1 MLTGLKAFHAVAVAG
16 SFTRAASAIGLS
28 QPTLSSQVA
37 LLEAKHAVSL
47 FDRKRR
53 GVTLTPTGKRL
64 LDVTSRIF
72 AAEEE
77 ALDLLRGARSI
88 QTGHLRIAADNASHV
103 MPVLA
108 RLRAA
113 NPGLTFSMTIDNST
127 NILQRLLDYEADLGV
142 MARLTSDPRIFSLRL
157 KRDRLILFVPAC
169 HPLAARGF
177 VDIAELQDV
186 DIVIREPGSV
196 TREVFEASLTQ
207 AGVRP
212 GRLVEVQS
220 REAVRET
227 VAAGFGIGVI
237 FESELGADPVFRP
250 VIVRDSD
257 LGVAEYVA
265 CLENRRRLAN
275 IKGFLDIVQDL
286 VSQDLVS
293 QDLMSDDSIP
303 AGQQ

>member
-16 SFTRAASAIGLS
+16 SFTRAAAAIGLS

-37 LLEAKHAVSL
+37 LLEATHAVSL

-72 AAEEE
+72 SAEEE

-142 MARLTSDPRIFSLRL
+142 MARLTSDPRIFSLQL
-157 KRDRLILFVPAC
+157 KRDRLILFVPVS
-169 HPLAARGF
+169 HPLAAIGS
-177 VDIAELQDV
+177 VAIAELQGV

-196 TREVFEASLTQ
+196 TREVFETSLTH

-237 FESELGADPVFRP
+237 FESELGGDPAFCP
-250 VIVRDSD
+250 VIVTDAD

-275 IKGFLDIVQDL
+275 IRGFLDVVQNL
-286 VSQDLVS
+286 VAHDRTLTGTQ
-293 QDLMSDDSIP
+293 
-303 AGQQ
+303 

>member
-1 MLTGLKAFHAVAVAG
+1 MQTGLKAFHAVAVAG

-37 LLEAKHAVSL
+37 LLEAQHAVSL

-72 AAEEE
+72 SAEEE

-88 QTGHLRIAADNASHV
+88 QSGHLRIAADNASHV

-108 RLRAA
+108 RLRAT

-127 NILQRLLDYEADLGV
+127 NILQRLLDYETDLGV

-157 KRDRLILFVPAC
+157 KRDRLILFVPAN
-169 HPLAARGF
+169 HALAGRGS
-177 VDIAELQDV
+177 VAIAELQGC

-196 TREVFEASLTQ
+196 TREVFEASLTH
-207 AGVRP
+207 AGIKP

-227 VAAGFGIGVI
+227 VSAGFGIGVI
-237 FESELGADPVFRP
+237 FESELGGDPAFRP
-250 VIVRDSD
+250 VIVRDVD

-286 VSQDLVS
+286 VSGDG
-293 QDLMSDDSIP
+293 IP
-303 AGQQ
+303 AGQE

>member
-16 SFTRAASAIGLS
+16 SFTRAAAAVGLS

-37 LLEAKHAVSL
+37 LLEATHAVSL

-113 NPGLTFSMTIDNST
+113 SPGLTFSMTVDNST

-157 KRDRLILFVPAC
+157 KRDRLILFVPAS
-169 HPLAARGF
+169 HPLSARGS
-177 VDIAELQDV
+177 VAIAELQGC

-237 FESELGADPVFRP
+237 FESELGGDPAFRP
-250 VIVRDSD
+250 VVVHDAD

-275 IKGFLDIVQDL
+275 IKGFLDVVQDL
-286 VSQDLVS
+286 VSHDRT
-293 QDLMSDDSIP
+293 P
-303 AGQQ
+303 AGTQ

>member
-16 SFTRAASAIGLS
+16 SFTRAAAAVALS

-37 LLEAKHAVSL
+37 LLEATHAVNL

-64 LDVTSRIF
+64 LDVTTRIF
-72 AAEEE
+72 SAEEE

-113 NPGLTFSMTIDNST
+113 NPGLTFSMAIDNST

-157 KRDRLILFVPAC
+157 KRDRLILFVPST
-169 HPLAARGF
+169 HPLAAQGSIG
-177 VDIAELQDV
+177 IAELQGC

-207 AGVRP
+207 AKVKP

-237 FESELGADPVFRP
+237 FESELGGDPAFSP
-250 VIVRDSD
+250 VIVRDAD

-286 VSQDLVS
+286 VSQDLA
-293 QDLMSDDSIP
+293 SDGSIP

>member
-1 MLTGLKAFHAVAVAG
+1 MLTALKAFHAVAIAG
-16 SFTRAASAIGLS
+16 SFTRAASALGLS

-53 GVTLTPTGKRL
+53 GVTLTPMGKRL
-64 LDVTSRIF
+64 HDVTTRIF
-72 AAEEE
+72 FAEEE

-108 RLRAA
+108 RLRAT

-127 NILQRLLDYEADLGV
+127 NILQRLINYEADIGV
-142 MARLTSDPRIFSLRL
+142 MARLTSDPRIHSLRL
-157 KRDRLILFVPAC
+157 KRDRLILFVPAG
-169 HPLAARGF
+169 HPLAIKGSLC
-177 VDIAELQDV
+177 IAELQGV
-186 DIVIREPGSV
+186 DIVVREAGSV
-196 TREVFEASLTQ
+196 TREVFEANLTR
-207 AGVRP
+207 AGIRP

-237 FESELGADPVFRP
+237 FESELGGDPAFSAV
-250 VIVRDSD
+250 VVTDVD

-265 CLENRRRLAN
+265 CLENRMRLAN
-275 IKGFLDIVQDL
+275 IKGFLDVVQDI
-286 VSQDLVS
+286 VS
-293 QDLMSDDSIP
+293 SDFEPTDMR
-303 AGQQ
+303 

>member
-16 SFTRAASAIGLS
+16 SFTRAATAIGLS

-37 LLEAKHAVSL
+37 LLEATHAVSL

-53 GVTLTPTGKRL
+53 GVALTPTGKRL
-64 LDVTSRIF
+64 LDVTTRIF
-72 AAEEE
+72 SAEEE

-142 MARLTSDPRIFSLRL
+142 MARLTSDPRIFSLQL
-157 KRDRLILFVPAC
+157 KRDRLILFVPVS
-169 HPLAARGF
+169 HPLAAIGS
-177 VDIAELQDV
+177 VAIAELQGV

-196 TREVFEASLTQ
+196 TREVFEASLTH
-207 AGVRP
+207 AGIKP

-237 FESELGADPVFRP
+237 FESELGGDPAFSP
-250 VIVRDSD
+250 VIVRDAD

-275 IKGFLDIVQDL
+275 IKGFLDVVQNL
-286 VSQDLVS
+286 VAHDRTLTGTQ
-293 QDLMSDDSIP
+293 
-303 AGQQ
+303 

>member
-16 SFTRAASAIGLS
+16 SFTRAAAAIGLS

-37 LLEAKHAVSL
+37 LLEATHAVSL
-47 FDRKRR
+47 FDRRRR

-157 KRDRLILFVPAC
+157 KRDRLILFVPVS
-169 HPLAARGF
+169 HPLAAMGS
-177 VDIAELQDV
+177 VAIAELQGV

-237 FESELGADPVFRP
+237 FESELGGDPAFSP
-250 VIVRDSD
+250 VIVHDAD

-293 QDLMSDDSIP
+293 DDSIP

>member
-1 MLTGLKAFHAVAVAG
+1 MQSGLKAFHAVALAG
-16 SFTRAASAIGLS
+16 SFTRAAAAIGLS

-37 LLEAKHAVSL
+37 LLEATHSVSL

-113 NPGLTFSMTIDNST
+113 NPGITFSMSIDNST

-142 MARLTSDPRIFSLRL
+142 MARLTTDPRIFSLQL
-157 KRDRLILFVPAC
+157 KRDRLILFVPFG
-169 HPLAARGF
+169 HPLAARGS
-177 VDIAELQDV
+177 VAIAELQGV

-196 TREVFEASLTQ
+196 TREVFEASLTR
-207 AGVRP
+207 GGIRP
-212 GRLVEVQS
+212 GRLIEVQS

-237 FESELGADPVFRP
+237 FESELGSDPAFLP
-250 VIVRDSD
+250 VVVRDAD

-275 IKGFLDIVQDL
+275 IKGFLDIVQEL
-286 VSQDLVS
+286 VSHDTNSTVTQ
-293 QDLMSDDSIP
+293 
-303 AGQQ
+303 

>member
-16 SFTRAASAIGLS
+16 SFTRAAAAIGLS

-37 LLEAKHAVSL
+37 LLEAKHVVSL

-53 GVTLTPTGKRL
+53 GVTLTPTGKQL
-64 LDVTSRIF
+64 LDVTTRIF
-72 AAEEE
+72 SAEEE
-77 ALDLLRGARSI
+77 ALDVLRGARSI

-157 KRDRLILFVPAC
+157 KRDRLILFVPAS
-169 HPLAARGF
+169 HTLAARGS
-177 VDIAELQDV
+177 VGTAELQGC

-196 TREVFEASLTQ
+196 TREVFEASLTH

-237 FESELGADPVFRP
+237 FESELGGDPAFRP
-250 VIVRDSD
+250 VVVHDAD
-257 LGVAEYVA
+257 LEVAEYVA

-275 IKGFLDIVQDL
+275 IKGFLDIVQVL
-286 VSQDLVS
+286 VSG
-293 QDLMSDDSIP
+293 DSIP
-303 AGQQ
+303 VGQE

>member
-16 SFTRAASAIGLS
+16 SFTRAAAAVGLS

-37 LLEAKHAVSL
+37 LLEATHAINL

-72 AAEEE
+72 AGEEE

-142 MARLTSDPRIFSLRL
+142 MARLTSDPRIFSLQL
-157 KRDRLILFVPAC
+157 KRDRLILFVPVS
-169 HPLAARGF
+169 HPLAGTGSVA
-177 VDIAELQDV
+177 IAELQGA

-196 TREVFEASLTQ
+196 TREVFETSLTH
-207 AGVRP
+207 AGVKP

-237 FESELGADPVFRP
+237 FESELGGDRAFSP
-250 VIVRDSD
+250 VIVHDAD

-275 IKGFLDIVQDL
+275 IKGFLDV
-286 VSQDLVS
+286 V
-293 QDLMSDDSIP
+293 
-303 AGQQ
+303 

>member
-16 SFTRAASAIGLS
+16 SFTRAAAAIGLS

-37 LLEAKHAVSL
+37 LLEATHAVSL
-47 FDRKRR
+47 FDRRRR

-72 AAEEE
+72 ADEEE

-157 KRDRLILFVPAC
+157 KRDRLILFVPVS
-169 HPLAARGF
+169 HPLAAMGS
-177 VDIAELQDV
+177 VAIAELQGV

-237 FESELGADPVFRP
+237 FESELGGDPAFSP
-250 VIVRDSD
+250 VIVHDAD

-293 QDLMSDDSIP
+293 DDSIP

>member
-16 SFTRAASAIGLS
+16 SFTRAAVAVGLS
-28 QPTLSSQVA
+28 QPTLSSQVS
-37 LLEAKHAVSL
+37 LLEATHAVSL

-108 RLRAA
+108 SLRAA
-113 NPGLTFSMTIDNST
+113 NPGLTFSMTVDNST

-157 KRDRLILFVPAC
+157 KRDRLILFVPAS
-169 HPLAARGF
+169 HPLSARGS
-177 VDIAELQDV
+177 VAIAELQGC

-237 FESELGADPVFRP
+237 FESELGGDPAFRP
-250 VIVRDSD
+250 VVVHDAD

-275 IKGFLDIVQDL
+275 IKGFLDVVQDL
-286 VSQDLVS
+286 VSHDRT
-293 QDLMSDDSIP
+293 P
-303 AGQQ
+303 AGTQ

>member
-1 MLTGLKAFHAVAVAG
+1 MQSGLKAFHAVALAG
-16 SFTRAASAIGLS
+16 SFTRAAAAIGLS

-37 LLEAKHAVSL
+37 LLEATHSVSL

-113 NPGLTFSMTIDNST
+113 NPGITFSMSIDNST

-142 MARLTSDPRIFSLRL
+142 MARLTTDPRIFSLQL
-157 KRDRLILFVPAC
+157 KRDRLILFVPFD
-169 HPLAARGF
+169 HPLAARGS
-177 VDIAELQDV
+177 VAIAELQGV

-196 TREVFEASLTQ
+196 TREVFEASLTR
-207 AGVRP
+207 GGIRP
-212 GRLVEVQS
+212 GRLIEVQS

-237 FESELGADPVFRP
+237 FESELGSDPAFLP
-250 VIVRDSD
+250 VVVRDAD

-265 CLENRRRLAN
+265 CLENRRRIAN
-275 IKGFLDIVQDL
+275 IKGFLDIVQEL
-286 VSQDLVS
+286 VSHDTNSTVTH
-293 QDLMSDDSIP
+293 
-303 AGQQ
+303 

>member
-16 SFTRAASAIGLS
+16 SFTRAAAAIGLS

-37 LLEAKHAVSL
+37 LLEAKHAVNL

-64 LDVTSRIF
+64 LDVTTRIF
-72 AAEEE
+72 SAEEE

-108 RLRAA
+108 RLRAT

-157 KRDRLILFVPAC
+157 KRDRLILFVPAS
-169 HPLAARGF
+169 HPLAARSSVG
-177 VDIAELQDV
+177 IAELQGC
-186 DIVIREPGSV
+186 DIVLREPGSV
-196 TREVFEASLTQ
+196 TREVFEASLTH
-207 AGVRP
+207 ASVRP
-212 GRLVEVQS
+212 GRLIEVQS

-237 FESELGADPVFRP
+237 FESELGSDPAFRP
-250 VIVRDSD
+250 VVVHDAD
-257 LGVAEYVA
+257 LEVAEYVA

-275 IKGFLDIVQDL
+275 IKGFLDIAQDM
-286 VSQDLVS
+286 V
-293 QDLMSDDSIP
+293 SDDGIP
-303 AGQQ
+303 AGQE

>member
-16 SFTRAASAIGLS
+16 SFTRAAAAIGLS

-72 AAEEE
+72 SAEEE

-113 NPGLTFSMTIDNST
+113 NPGLTFSMSIDNST

-157 KRDRLILFVPAC
+157 KRDRLILFVPAS
-169 HPLAARGF
+169 HPLAARCSVG
-177 VDIAELQDV
+177 IAELQGC
-186 DIVIREPGSV
+186 DIVLREPGSV
-196 TREVFEASLTQ
+196 TREVFEASLTH
-207 AGVRP
+207 ASVRP

-237 FESELGADPVFRP
+237 FESELGSDPAFRP
-250 VIVRDSD
+250 VVVHDAD
-257 LGVAEYVA
+257 LEVAEYVA

-275 IKGFLDIVQDL
+275 IKGFLDIVQVL
-286 VSQDLVS
+286 VSG
-293 QDLMSDDSIP
+293 DSIP
-303 AGQQ
+303 AGQD

>member
-16 SFTRAASAIGLS
+16 SFTRAATAIGLS

-37 LLEAKHAVSL
+37 LLEAKNAVSL

-64 LDVTSRIF
+64 LDVTTRIF
-72 AAEEE
+72 SAEEE

-157 KRDRLILFVPAC
+157 KRDRLVLFVPAS
-169 HPLAARGF
+169 HLLAAQGSIA
-177 VDIAELQDV
+177 IAELQGVDV
-186 DIVIREPGSV
+186 VIREPGSV

-237 FESELGADPVFRP
+237 FESELGRDPAFSP
-250 VIVRDSD
+250 VVVRDVD

-275 IKGFLDIVQDL
+275 IKGFLDIVQDM
-286 VSQDLVS
+286 V
-293 QDLMSDDSIP
+293 SDDDIP
-303 AGQQ
+303 AG